1 MPEETPKAQGPNWEQ
16 RINEELAAVRQDVLQ
31 IKNTIDKPA
40 VVPPAPVAALA
51 EKPAGLW
58 ESFLGLLGFG
68 ADENE
73 ES

>member
-1 MPEETPKAQGPNWEQ
+1 MTQDTPNTQGTGWEQ
-16 RINEELAAVRQDVLQ
+16 RLSEELAAVRQDVLQ
-31 IKNTIDKPA
+31 IKNNIDKPA
-40 VVPPAPVAALA
+40 VVPPAPTQMLP
-51 EKPAGLW
+51 EKSAGLW